1 MLSWIVDSIRAELIA
16 QRHNATG
23 AGIASI
29 AIEEVEEGKEWV
41 ITGANYLYWVNYGR
55 RPGAWPPM
63 AAIRAWVQAIG
74 LPSTAAFPIA
84 RSIAAKGTPGQP
96 YVVWTEGN
104 ALRRKN
110 FVGQVVEDNKAR
122 ISQEIGKAFSVRVF
136 EKYRKEQYKFSV

>member
-1 MLSWIVDSIRAELIA
+1 MLNWIVEAIRAELIA

-23 AGIASI
+23 ASIASV

-55 RPGAWPPM
+55 LPGSWPPM

-74 LPSTAAFPIA
+74 LPSKAAFPIA
-84 RSIAAKGTPGQP
+84 RSEAMKGTPGQP

-104 ALRRKN
+104 SLERKN
-110 FVGQVVEDNKAR
+110 FIARVIEKNKDRIAAEVGKTVEIR
-122 ISQEIGKAFSVRVF
+122 MF
-136 EKYRKEQYKFSV
+136 EKYKKDKIRIEI